1 MESCRL
7 RSEQKKQKV
16 DEQVEKR
23 KSREDKKMED
33 ERLRELKAVQR
44 QNKPIKTCSCL
55 RQISDDKKIKAASF
69 SF

>member
-1 MESCRL
+1 MES
-7 RSEQKKQKV
+7 SKQKKQKV

-44 QNKPIKTCSCL
+44 QNKARKTCSCSK
-55 RQISDDKKIKAASF
+55 QIADDKKNKSSLF
-69 SF
+69 